1 SNQLYDL
8 LGIKQ
13 AVDYQVHIGL
23 LQPVDAITSL
33 QVADT
38 LTAWLHVT
46 NECNLRCHYCY
57 VAKTPEHMSAETGKQ
72 AINAIFRSAKQY
84 NMRSVHLK
92 YAGGEAAINFN
103 RIRALHRQA
112 LNLAEEYGI
121 ALQATVLSNGV
132 GWSERKIEY
141 LKQQALN
148 LTISLDG
155 IGTDHDIQR
164 PMRNGRGSFA
174 AIERTLNRLA
184 THSVIP
190 NISITISSRNI
201 AGLPQT
207 VDYLLKR
214 NLPFTFNFYRETDL
228 SASHS
233 DLLYQDEQIIVGI
246 KAALSVIE
254 KVLPPY
260 LSLMSLLDLTRL
272 DAPHEHTCGVGNSYM
287 VINHRGGIAKCHM
300 HLDETVTDVTA
311 QNPLQLI
318 RADSIG
324 VQSMSVNE
332 KEGCRDCEWKHW
344 CAGGCPA
351 LTYRVMGRYDVKSPN
366 CRIYK
371 AILPELLR
379 LEGLRILKHSPEFVS

>member
-1 SNQLYDL
+1 MPRFAQFEIIDARNLQIDTPFRNDDCACVEDGRVLITSAGFASQYVPIPHYMASIDERFNLLLPHSTSASPALLNKATSSLVLSYRQLQVATESNQLYDL

-13 AVDYQVHIGL
+13 AVDYLVHIGL

-201 AGLPQT
+201 AGLPKPWIICSSVT
-207 VDYLLKR
+207 CLLHSTSIVK
-214 NLPFTFNFYRETDL
+214 LIYRRHTAICYIRMSKLL
-228 SASHS
+228 SASK
-233 DLLYQDEQIIVGI
+233 Q
-246 KAALSVIE
+246 
-254 KVLPPY
+254 
-260 LSLMSLLDLTRL
+260 R
-272 DAPHEHTCGVGNSYM
+272 
-287 VINHRGGIAKCHM
+287 
-300 HLDETVTDVTA
+300 
-311 QNPLQLI
+311 
-318 RADSIG
+318 
-324 VQSMSVNE
+324 
-332 KEGCRDCEWKHW
+332 
-344 CAGGCPA
+344 
-351 LTYRVMGRYDVKSPN
+351 
-366 CRIYK
+366 
-371 AILPELLR
+371 
-379 LEGLRILKHSPEFVS
+379 

>member
-1 SNQLYDL
+1 
-8 LGIKQ
+8 
-13 AVDYQVHIGL
+13 
-23 LQPVDAITSL
+23 
-33 QVADT
+33 
-38 LTAWLHVT
+38 
-46 NECNLRCHYCY
+46 
-57 VAKTPEHMSAETGKQ
+57 M
-72 AINAIFRSAKQY
+72 
-84 NMRSVHLK
+84 
-92 YAGGEAAINFN
+92 
-103 RIRALHRQA
+103 
-112 LNLAEEYGI
+112 
-121 ALQATVLSNGV
+121 
-132 GWSERKIEY
+132 
-141 LKQQALN
+141 
-148 LTISLDG
+148 
-155 IGTDHDIQR
+155 
-164 PMRNGRGSFA
+164 
-174 AIERTLNRLA
+174 
-184 THSVIP
+184 
-190 NISITISSRNI
+190 
-201 AGLPQT
+201 
-207 VDYLLKR
+207 
-214 NLPFTFNFYRETDL
+214 
-228 SASHS
+228 
-233 DLLYQDEQIIVGI
+233 
-246 KAALSVIE
+246 
-254 KVLPPY
+254 PPY